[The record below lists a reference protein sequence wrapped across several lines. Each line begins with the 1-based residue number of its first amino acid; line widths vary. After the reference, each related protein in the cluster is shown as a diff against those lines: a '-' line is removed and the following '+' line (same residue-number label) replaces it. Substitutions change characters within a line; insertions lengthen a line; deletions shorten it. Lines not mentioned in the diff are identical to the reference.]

1 MDLWIYRSSGCLVGF
16 SAASRASFQMNYY
29 EVFNYPFLH
38 FFKTGAVS
46 IKLSLGLYFVANNEG
61 SKE

>member
-1 MDLWIYRSSGCLVGF
+1 MGLWIDRSSGCLAGF
-16 SAASRASFQMNYY
+16 SAASRASFQMSYY

-38 FFKTGAVS
+38 FFKTGAIG